1 MISTFYGACVWYSF
15 FFFSNLMQVLS
26 ASEGQRV
33 VSFIGVFQTSKS
45 CVPCSSLEADN
56 AHTCT
61 TLAWQMVGDQCV
73 CVCVSVEQQGLRK
86 GFSSCGVQT
95 MPMKTES
102 VLEPGSCLKI
112 QTETQYGGW
121 LKHESFTGSLTE
133 MPSQTPSNSLCA
145 SLPRDQWNLLFFIRV
160 FLSFSVWLNHL
171 WLHDLFFWVVWV

>member
-1 MISTFYGACVWYSF
+1 
-15 FFFSNLMQVLS
+15 MQVLS
-26 ASEGQRV
+26 ARRGQRV
-33 VSFIGVFQTSKS
+33 VSFISFFHTRKS

-56 AHTCT
+56 THTQTYTHKHT

-73 CVCVSVEQQGLRK
+73 CGCVCVSIERQGLRK

-102 VLEPGSCLKI
+102 MLEPGSCLKI

-133 MPSQTPSNSLCA
+133 MTLETPFFHFQTLYLRLYCLIHNTSKTH
-145 SLPRDQWNLLFFIRV
+145 QW
-160 FLSFSVWLNHL
+160 
-171 WLHDLFFWVVWV
+171 